1 MGEVDLYSKEHSI
14 ESLQNKVGSLP
25 KVLSFHANQCKTQ
38 TKKFNFKKNSSAE
51 QKQMVE
57 IAHIVCACVNV
68 DTWVIQQTEN
78 GTTEVCV
85 DCFLEEVNNQRLSR
99 ASTPELQS

>member
-1 MGEVDLYSKEHSI
+1 
-14 ESLQNKVGSLP
+14 
-25 KVLSFHANQCKTQ
+25 
-38 TKKFNFKKNSSAE
+38 
-51 QKQMVE
+51 MVE
-57 IAHIVCACVNV
+57 IAHVVCACVNV

-85 DCFLEEVNNQRLSR
+85 DCFLGEVNNQRLSR